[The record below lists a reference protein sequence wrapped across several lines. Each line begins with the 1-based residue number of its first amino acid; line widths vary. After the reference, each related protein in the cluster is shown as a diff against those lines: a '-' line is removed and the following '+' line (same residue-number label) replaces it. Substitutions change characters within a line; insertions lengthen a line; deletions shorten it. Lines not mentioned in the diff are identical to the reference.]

1 MSAKVTALLVVH
13 NEPVNALRALEA
25 INSQTIKP
33 DRIVVVDS
41 STEKAQ
47 LPIQSIS
54 VSPKTKLGAI
64 VRAGLEGV
72 SVDPDQWFWLVHD
85 DSEPHATALAQLI
98 SATENSDTVVQVGPL
113 QLSSERPREIS
124 QLGLTISRFGEL
136 INPIKGQRDQ
146 AQHDHVNDVLAV
158 STSGMLVRIDAYQ
171 LVGGLDDRAAT
182 LAADVDLSIRFRRH
196 GFRVVT
202 APRAKVLHAG
212 LTLGGKRGR
221 SWLGGSVRTA
231 LRKATIQLRL
241 THEPLVIALMY
252 WLALPLITVYR
263 MFWRLAQKRPS
274 FLWSEF
280 RAGTW
285 GFFTALKRFRSR
297 ARTGKLPLKTLAP
310 LRATW
315 AEVSKHNRQALEA
328 EESAQS
334 LAAFERGDHEVE
346 ATEKVKS
353 FTQALGWFFVAAM
366 LALSWQ
372 QLPLRSAVEGGSAIP
387 LSNDWFAIFARAGAS
402 WQPIGQGFVAP
413 SDPFN
418 WVLLTLSSLTFWAPN
433 LSLVLLLWA
442 ARALA
447 FASAWR
453 ALSLITEKVWLRNIG
468 AATYALLPAFTASIS
483 AGEYSTVIATVLSPW
498 LVFAIARA
506 AGLGRSGSAR
516 SDARTWSWIGLAGV
530 LLAAIGAAAPALIIL
545 TMLGLALVAFTKI
558 RRFGY
563 LFWIPLPL
571 AAIYLPL
578 AIYQVVTLG
587 NPLALLAEPTV
598 GKATKT
604 PALDALF
611 SMEEWT
617 NWGLLVVLL
626 LALFAIT
633 TKRWIVSLAMA
644 GFGVIGFALS
654 EFVQSLQF
662 PESTYS
668 SGGAVSAI
676 IGLTVIGLAIHFASA
691 LRARLALVALAFT
704 LTIAISPLAWL
715 AVTAQNQTTSSDGSV
730 VPLLLQKQAEQGTD
744 LQILEINQNE
754 EAYLVNW
761 LPVAGLHLEDSNLA
775 YRFSGTSTARNET
788 YQELAQSVGDLVS
801 ANGVAD
807 ASVLQRNNIGYILVP
822 NVVENSGLAAA
833 LESSVLL
840 EGAGLT
846 PFGELWRVK
855 GMSASDLPKTDHNPW
870 SLTKVIQ
877 LATLLGFALLAIPA
891 RARTK
896 RPTDSVIFI
905 DQIESELDV

>member
-1 MSAKVTALLVVH
+1 MSAQVTALLVVH
-13 NEPVNALRALEA
+13 NEHASALRALAA
-25 INSQTIKP
+25 INSQTVKP

-41 STEKAQ
+41 SLEKAQ
-47 LPIQSIS
+47 LPIASIS
-54 VSPKTKLGAI
+54 VPSKTKLGAI
-64 VRAGLEGV
+64 VRAGLDGV
-72 SVDPDQWFWLVHD
+72 VAASDHWLWLVHD
-85 DSEPHATALAQLI
+85 DSEPKVTALAELLV
-98 SATENSDTVVQVGPL
+98 ATENSDTVVQVGPM
-113 QLSSERPREIS
+113 QLSSERSREIS
-124 QLGLTISRFGEL
+124 QLALTVSRFGEL

-146 AQHDHVNDVLAV
+146 SQHDQVNDVLAV
-158 STSGMLVRIDAYQ
+158 GTSGMLVRTDAYQ

-182 LAADVDLSIRFRRH
+182 LASDVDLSIRFRRH
-196 GFRVVT
+196 GYRVVT
-202 APRAKVLHAG
+202 APRAKVIHAG
-212 LTLGGKRGR
+212 LTLSGKRGR
-221 SWLGGSVRTA
+221 SWLGGSVRPA

-241 THEPLVIALMY
+241 THDPLPLAFLY
-252 WLALPLITVYR
+252 WLALPIITGYR

-274 FLWSEF
+274 FLWSEL

-285 GFFTALKRFRSR
+285 GFVTILNRFRSR
-297 ARTGKLPLKTLAP
+297 SKAGKIPMKTLAP

-334 LAAFERGDHEVE
+334 MAAFERGDHEVE

-353 FTQALGWFFVAAM
+353 FTKSAGWAFVVVM

-372 QLPLRSAVEGGSAIP
+372 QLPLMTGVDGGLAIP

-418 WVLLTLSSLTFWAPN
+418 WVLLTLGSLTFWAPN
-433 LSLVLLLWA
+433 LSLVFLLWA

-453 ALSLITEKVWLRNIG
+453 ALSLLTAKAWQRNLG
-468 AATYALLPAFTASIS
+468 AACYALLPALTASIA
-483 AGEYSTVIATVLSPW
+483 AGEYPAVIAAILSPW

-516 SDARTWSWIGLAGV
+516 SDSRTWSWIGLAGV
-530 LLAAIGAAAPALIIL
+530 LLAAVGAAAPALIIL
-545 TMLGLALVAFTKI
+545 TVLGLALVAFTKI
-558 RRFGY
+558 RKFGY

-578 AIYQVVTLG
+578 AIHQVVILG
-587 NPLALLAEPTV
+587 KPLALFAEPTF
-598 GKATKT
+598 GITSKT
-604 PALDALF
+604 SALDSLF
-611 SMEEWT
+611 SLGAWT
-617 NWGLLVVLL
+617 NWGLLAILVLAL
-626 LALFAIT
+626 LAVLS
-633 TKRWIVSLAMA
+633 KRWIVSLAMA
-644 GFGVIGFALS
+644 GFGLTAFALS
-654 EFVQSLQF
+654 GFVQSLQF
-662 PESTYS
+662 PDSTYS
-668 SGGAVSAI
+668 SGRAVASV
-676 IGLTVIGLAIHFASA
+676 IGLTVIGLAIHFSA
-691 LRARLALVALAFT
+691 ALKARLALATVAV
-704 LTIAISPLAWL
+704 TILLAISPLAWL
-715 AVTAQNQTTSSDGSV
+715 AVTAQSQTTSSDGSV

-744 LQILEINQNE
+744 LQILEINQDG
-754 EAYLVNW
+754 EAYDVKW

-775 YRFSGTSTARNET
+775 YRFSGTSTAKSAT

-822 NVVENSGLAAA
+822 NGGNNSGLVAS

-846 PFGELWRVK
+846 PFGELWRVI

-870 SLTKVIQ
+870 SITKVIQ

-896 RPTDSVIFI
+896 QATDSVIFI
-905 DQIESELDV
+905 DQSESELDV